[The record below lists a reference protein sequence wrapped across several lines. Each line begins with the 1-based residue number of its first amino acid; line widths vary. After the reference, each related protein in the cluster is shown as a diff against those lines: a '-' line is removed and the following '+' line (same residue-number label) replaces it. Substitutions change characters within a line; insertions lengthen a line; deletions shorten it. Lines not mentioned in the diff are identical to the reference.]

1 MGRRT
6 TIEVEDSLIEE
17 AKAVLGTA
25 GLKDTVDAALV
36 EVIRAARRRALA
48 DRLATGEGLDFDEAT
63 VRAARRWRT

>member
-48 DRLATGEGLDFDEAT
+48 DRLATGEGLDFDKAT
-63 VRAARRWRT
+63 IKAARRWRT